1 MEIELRSLQKTYG
14 EEVVLRDVTVGVDD
28 GEFCVVVG
36 PSGCGKT
43 TLLDCIA
50 GLESPDGGTVRLDGE
65 AVDGVAPGE
74 RGLGLVFQ
82 DFEERLFPHMTV
94 AENVAFGLR
103 QADEPF
109 AAEEIDRR
117 VDELL
122 ELLAIPETRDDYP
135 EHLSGGQQQRV
146 ELARQLVRDCDTL
159 LLDDPL
165 SDLDYKLQKRM
176 ELELRRLQA
185 AEGNTVVYVTHNQDQ
200 ALKLADT
207 LVVMNGGRVEQVA
220 TPDAVYHRPATAF
233 VGRFVGDSNLL
244 VGGPAGGGDGT
255 VRGDPTD
262 GDAGR
267 VPDDGAGGDGA
278 TVRVSTDAGTV
289 AARTEPP
296 VDDAATGAVLVRPTD
311 VTIGAVG
318 NEAAEK
324 NEAGEGTEAGERNE
338 ANAGDGGHETANGVT
353 GELADRIY
361 TGDRTELVVTVP
373 GAPEEFQV
381 VEPGDVDFDDIG
393 AAVGDEVRLGWS
405 PADAVY
411 FGPDRFSVT
420 DSFDTAELMEV

>member
-1 MEIELRSLQKTYG
+1 MEIELRSLRKTYS
-14 EEVVLRDVTVGVDD
+14 EEVVLRDITVGVGD

-50 GLESPDGGTVRLDGE
+50 GLESPDGGTVRLNGE
-65 AVDGVAPGE
+65 AVDGVPPGE

-103 QADEPF
+103 QADEPI

-135 EHLSGGQQQRV
+135 ENLSGGQQQRV

-176 ELELRRLQA
+176 ELELRRLHA
-185 AEGNTVVYVTHNQDQ
+185 TEGNTVVYVTHNQDQ

-207 LVVMNGGRVEQVA
+207 LVVMNRGRVEQVGP
-220 TPDAVYHRPATAF
+220 PDRVYYRPATAF

-244 VGGPAGGGDGT
+244 VGEPASAADGT
-255 VRGDPTD
+255 DGAVETDRGPGAETD
-262 GDAGR
+262 GRSDETDTA
-267 VPDDGAGGDGA
+267 DGDER

-296 VDDAATGAVLVRPTD
+296 VDESATGVVLVRPTD
-311 VTIGAVG
+311 VTVSGG
-318 NEAAEK
+318 
-324 NEAGEGTEAGERNE
+324 
-338 ANAGDGGHETANGVT
+338 AGDGGETVT
-353 GELADRIY
+353 GITGVLADRIY
-361 TGDRTELVVTVP
+361 TGDRTEFVVSVP
-373 GAPEEFQV
+373 DAPEEFQV
-381 VEPGDVDFDDIG
+381 LEPGDVGFDDVG
-393 AAVGDEVRLGWS
+393 ATVGDEVALSWA

-420 DSFDTAELMEV
+420 EAFGMAELGEV